1 MKIAILGSRGIPALY
16 GGFETL
22 VEELSLGLSSVGR
35 HIIIVYCRKHYFK
48 NRPSTYRGVNL
59 IYLAAPRIKAFESLF
74 HSFISSLHVL
84 GRKADL
90 VYFVDPANAPFC
102 LLLRLLGKKVIMHT
116 DGLGWKRRKWGWL
129 SQRYYKFAEWLSAH
143 TASALIADNPVMQ
156 EYYRKEYS
164 VDSVYIPYGA
174 ANRAGVNQTVYQEL
188 GLFPKKYCLIVAR
201 FEPENN
207 IDFMINEYTHSKI
220 DVPLV
225 VVGDSYYSTS
235 YTTKLYSFTDERVH
249 FIGRV
254 NDQSK
259 LNALYQGAYLYLH
272 GHEVGGTNPSLLR
285 AMQAGSAPVV
295 INVPFNT
302 SVIDDCGFVFERVE
316 GNLSN
321 ILERLITDQ
330 IDVRRISNKAQER
343 AQSHFKWE
351 SVVKQHEQL
360 FALLAGKSDQEEN

>member
-1 MKIAILGSRGIPALY
+1 MKVAILGSRGIPAPY
-16 GGFETL
+16 GGFETFI
-22 VEELSLGLSSVGR
+22 EELALGLSSFGR
-35 HIIIVYCRKHYFK
+35 DKVIVYCRRPYFN
-48 NRPSTYRGVNL
+48 NRPSIYQGIHL
-59 IYLAAPRIKAFESLF
+59 IYLSAPRIKALESLY

-84 GRKADL
+84 GQKVDL

-102 LLLRLLGKKVIMHT
+102 ILLRLFGKKVIIHT

-129 SQRYYKFAEWLSAH
+129 SQRYYKFAERLSARS
-143 TASALIADNPVMQ
+143 ASALITDNPVMQ
-156 EYYRKEYS
+156 EYYRKEYC

-174 ANRAGVNQTVYQEL
+174 TNSAGVNETVYQEL
-188 GLFPKKYCLIVAR
+188 GLSPKKYCLIVAR

-207 IDFMINEYTHSKI
+207 IDFMITEYIHSKVDI
-220 DVPLV
+220 PLV
-225 VVGDSYYSTS
+225 IVGDAPYNAS
-235 YTTKLYSFTDERVH
+235 YTKELYSFADERVH
-249 FIGRV
+249 FIGRI

-302 SVIDDCGFVFERVE
+302 TVIGECGFIFEKVE

-330 IDVRRISNKAQER
+330 TDVRRISNKAQER

-351 SVVKQHEQL
+351 SVIKQHKQL
-360 FALLAGKSDQEEN
+360 FAFLAGKSDQEEN